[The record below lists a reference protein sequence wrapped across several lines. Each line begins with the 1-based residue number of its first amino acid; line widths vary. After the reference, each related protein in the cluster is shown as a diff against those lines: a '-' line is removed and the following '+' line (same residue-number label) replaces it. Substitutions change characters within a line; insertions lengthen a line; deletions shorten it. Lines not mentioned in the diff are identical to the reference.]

1 MLKFKLINKKLTS
14 SCLFKQLQKI
24 KETLK
29 YSIKYLC
36 LLFAKYLRKK
46 ITKTTLFASKENREK
61 NTKTRT
67 QEIESRCN

>member
-46 ITKTTLFASKENREK
+46 NNK
-61 NTKTRT
+61 NNPICLERK
-67 QEIESRCN
+67 